1 MTSLRRS
8 FLAMKRD
15 VAKTASSIALRIDAV
30 VLHAP
35 ARCDLYLAGFDERRQ
50 RARQPHPSAGDIG
63 LGDENAVQQR
73 VNVILQQRFRQQP
86 QIDRRVLGDGEFLL
100 QRVGKA
106 LVAAF
111 EDVWAVEPVSFEQRV
126 SDLVTEPPFRTATYG
141 SPRNGATQSFAVASP
156 GSIFQPI
163 GHALRRLD
171 QQHLGAIRQ
180 R

>member
-126 SDLVTEPPFRTATYG
+126 SDLVTVADQCLLNMRETLLESRIGEEFVAEAYERAHDIYHSNKLISYPAAVR
-141 SPRNGATQSFAVASP
+141 GA
-156 GSIFQPI
+156 
-163 GHALRRLD
+163 
-171 QQHLGAIRQ
+171 
-180 R
+180 